1 MLHWPRIS
9 PKSEMRGSS
18 QLLGPGGSRGPVPH
32 TRRDRRCGGRVPGLR
47 ATGPGPARADP
58 PDTQRRAA
66 LLPRSAW
73 ARSASLRL
81 GCGAQPLPDPDA
93 RRVPPSRRRLH
104 RRSESAERALPQ
116 RARTLRGATARG
128 GPTYDR
134 VSRRRTFAQRSDR
147 AARAARPAARRE
159 PGAACDA
166 HAWPSAGGGARD
178 SRDGELA
185 VRAGGP
191 VAHRR
196 ASRPAR
202 RRRSAA
208 RGRAHLAR
216 DARSRSC
223 LARRS
228 QHLDRDGVQC
238 AAGAATLGLSH
249 ETNRPAPPR
258 LLPRRGA
265 RRIRS
270 AGTHPA
276 CWCLHTDEEEP

>member
-1 MLHWPRIS
+1 MLHWARIS

-18 QLLGPGGSRGPVPH
+18 QLLALHGVSRTCSPHASRSKVRWSCSGIACDGARSCSRRPTRHTTTCRSSSTCCVGSVCQPS
-32 TRRDRRCGGRVPGLR
+32 PGLR
-47 ATGPGPARADP
+47 GSTSSGPRY
-58 PDTQRRAA
+58 
-66 LLPRSAW
+66 S
-73 ARSASLRL
+73 ARSSFA
-81 GCGAQPLPDPDA
+81 
-93 RRVPPSRRRLH
+93 RRLH